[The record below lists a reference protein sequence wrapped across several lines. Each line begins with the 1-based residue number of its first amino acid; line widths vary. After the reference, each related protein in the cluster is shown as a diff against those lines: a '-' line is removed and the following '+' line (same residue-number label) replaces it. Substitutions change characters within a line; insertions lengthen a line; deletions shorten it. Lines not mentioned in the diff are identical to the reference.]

1 MGDKHTTDSDDEE
14 VGANPRHEADETTTS
29 DAGLTG
35 GEGVQAAQPAI
46 AHDEDEEERDDD

>member
-46 AHDEDEEERDDD
+46 AHDDDEDEEDDD